1 MRFAWLCG
9 CVMGVAPMASA
20 DPLTFAEALGRAS
33 AEAPSVLAR
42 RADTEAARLLIKPAG
57 ELPDPQLALGVQN
70 LPVSGPD
77 RLELNRD
84 FMTMQSVGVMQEVPN
99 GEKREAR
106 VLKATADAG
115 TARAALDVARLEARL
130 EAARLWIEAYYGVEE
145 LRVLETVLRELDG
158 LVDATTAGLSA
169 GSGSADAAL
178 AARLEASRIADRMT
192 DTRLRIAAARAEL
205 ERWVGPLGTDDI
217 GPAPPSF
224 DIQPDR
230 LRLHLEHH
238 VAVALALAEIAQARA
253 GVDLARADR
262 TSDWSWEVMY
272 QKREPAF
279 SDMVSFG
286 VRFSLP
292 LFQSSRQSPTID
304 ARQAELRRAQAD
316 RDGVL
321 RQYRAHLETLLA
333 DYAATRERLNRL
345 SVVQLPLAR
354 QRQAVAEA
362 GQAAGTA
369 SLADAI
375 NARTAVL
382 EMDLQRLA
390 LERQL
395 TQLGATLTIEHGETT
410 S

>member
-33 AEAPSVLAR
+33 AESPSVLAR

-70 LPVSGPD
+70 LPVTGPD
-77 RLELNRD
+77 RLELSRD

-115 TARAALDVARLEARL
+115 AARAALDVARLEARL
-130 EAARLWIEAYYGVEE
+130 EAARWWIEAYYGVEE
-145 LRVLETVLRELDG
+145 LRILETVLRELDG
-158 LVDATTAGLSA
+158 LVDATTASLSA

-178 AARLEASRIADRMT
+178 AARLEASRITDRMT

-217 GPAPPSF
+217 GPSAPSF
-224 DIQPDR
+224 DIQPDM

-262 TSDWSWEVMY
+262 NSDWSWEVMY

-304 ARQAELRRAQAD
+304 ARQADLRRAQAD

-321 RQYRAHLETLLA
+321 RQHRAHLETMLA
-333 DYAATRERLNRL
+333 DYAATRERLDRL
-345 SVVQLPLAR
+345 SAVQLPLAR

-369 SLADAI
+369 SLADTI

-395 TQLGATLTIEHGETT
+395 TQLGATLTIEHGETM

>member
-33 AEAPSVLAR
+33 AESPSVLAR

-70 LPVSGPD
+70 LPVTGPD
-77 RLELNRD
+77 RLELSRD

-115 TARAALDVARLEARL
+115 AARAALDVARLEARL
-130 EAARLWIEAYYGVEE
+130 EAARWWIEAYYGVEE
-145 LRVLETVLRELDG
+145 LRILETVLRELDG
-158 LVDATTAGLSA
+158 LVDATTASLSA

-178 AARLEASRIADRMT
+178 AARLEASRITDRMT

-217 GPAPPSF
+217 GPSAPSF
-224 DIQPDR
+224 DIQPDM

-262 TSDWSWEVMY
+262 NSDWSWEVMY

-321 RQYRAHLETLLA
+321 RQHRAHLETMLA
-333 DYAATRERLNRL
+333 DHAATRERLDRL
-345 SVVQLPLAR
+345 SAVQLPLAR

-369 SLADAI
+369 SLADTI

-395 TQLGATLTIEHGETT
+395 TQLGATLTIEHGETM

>member
-20 DPLTFAEALGRAS
+20 DPLTFAEALGRAG

-70 LPVSGPD
+70 LPVTGPD

-130 EAARLWIEAYYGVEE
+130 EAARWWIEAYYGLEE

-158 LVDATTAGLSA
+158 LVDATTASLSA

-217 GPAPPSF
+217 GPSAPSF
-224 DIQPDR
+224 DIQPDM

-262 TSDWSWEVMY
+262 NSDWSWEVMY

-321 RQYRAHLETLLA
+321 RQHRAHLETMLA
-333 DYAATRERLNRL
+333 DHAATRERLDRL
-345 SVVQLPLAR
+345 SAVQLPLAR

-369 SLADAI
+369 SLADTI

-395 TQLGATLTIEHGETT
+395 TQLGATLTIEHGETM